1 MTANL
6 VEDLT
11 GVDAFSKDAIADAVI
26 TEHAPWS
33 RPHAEKLGRAV
44 WDPATL
50 AAARDA
56 HRYPPELR
64 THDRL
69 GRRIDVVEF
78 HPAYHQLMAAAFGHG
93 VHALA
98 WTATEPGGHLARA
111 VQSYLWNQVDGGTAC
126 PTGMAYAAV
135 PTLRDTPELAAY
147 AERVAR
153 HDYDPVY
160 APVETKR
167 AATVGYA
174 MTEKQGGSDLRA
186 NVTVAQPAGPRG
198 PGQAYRLN
206 GHKWFCSAPMSDGFF
221 TVAQTAAGP
230 TCFFVPRW
238 RPDGTANGIV
248 IQRLKD
254 KLGNRANASS
264 EIEYDDA
271 CGLAVGEE
279 GRGVRTILTSS
290 DYTRLDFAV
299 GSAGLMRAALSQA
312 LHYADHRTAFG
323 QRLADLPVQAAVLA
337 DLALEW
343 AGATRL
349 AFRLARTMDDRDDES
364 ERLLGRILTP
374 VAKYWNCKRAPLVAE
389 EAIECIGGNGYIEEH
404 PLPRYYREAPL
415 NAIWEGTSN
424 MMVLDVQRVL
434 AREPKAIEPL
444 LDEIRAAAPAEP
456 RLAAAAAA
464 IEAAATRP
472 DSAGPDG
479 ASRDRTG
486 RRLVSQIALAVQA
499 SLLVRQAPG
508 AVADAFCASRLDGD
522 WAPTFGTLPAA
533 ADAGAIIDYAR
544 LAS

>member
-1 MTANL
+1 MSTNL

-11 GVDAFSKDAIADAVI
+11 GVDAFGRDVIAAAAID
-26 TEHAPWS
+26 EHAPWS
-33 RPHAEKLGRAV
+33 RPNAERLGRAV

-56 HRYPPELR
+56 HRHLPELR

-69 GRRIDVVEF
+69 GRRIDVVDF
-78 HPAYHQLMAAAFGHG
+78 HPAYHELMAMAFGHG

-98 WTATEPGGHLARA
+98 WTASQPGAHLARA
-111 VQSYLWNQVDGGTAC
+111 VQSYLWNQVDGATAC
-126 PTGMAYAAV
+126 PTGMAYAGI
-135 PTLRDTPELAAY
+135 PFLRDTPELSAY
-147 AERVAR
+147 ADRVAQSG
-153 HDYDPVY
+153 YDPAY
-160 APVETKR
+160 APIATKH

-186 NVTVAQPAGPRG
+186 NATVARPLGSRG
-198 PGQAYRLN
+198 PGRPYLLN

-221 TVAQTAAGP
+221 TVAQTEAGP
-230 TCFFVPRW
+230 GCFFAPRW
-238 RPDGTANGIV
+238 RPDGTPNGIV

-264 EIEYDDA
+264 EIEYHDA
-271 CGLAVGEE
+271 YAIGVGEE

-299 GSAGLMRAALSQA
+299 GSAGLIRAALSQA
-312 LHYADHRTAFG
+312 LHYADHRSAFG
-323 QRLADLPVQAAVLA
+323 RRLSELPIQAPVLA

-343 AGATRL
+343 AAATHL
-349 AFRLARTMDDRDDES
+349 AFRLAGTMDRRDDES

-389 EAIECIGGNGYIEEH
+389 EAIECVGGNGYIEEH

-434 AREPKAIEPL
+434 TREPKAIEPL
-444 LDEIRAAAPAEP
+444 LDEIRSAAKAEP
-456 RLAAAAAA
+456 RLATAAAA
-464 IEAAATRP
+464 IEAATMAE
-472 DSAGPDG
+472 A
-479 ASRDRTG
+479 ASTAVGTG

-499 SLLVRQAPG
+499 ALLVRHAPP

-533 ADAGAIIDYAR
+533 ADTAAIIEYAR
-544 LAS
+544 LG